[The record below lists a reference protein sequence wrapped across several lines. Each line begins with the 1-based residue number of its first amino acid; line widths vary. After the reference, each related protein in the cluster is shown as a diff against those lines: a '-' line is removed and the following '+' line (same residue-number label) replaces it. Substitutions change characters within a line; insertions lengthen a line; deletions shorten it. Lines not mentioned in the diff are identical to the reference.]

1 MTGDASVPAGALDV
15 HVHAEPSLW
24 ERKHDAP
31 ELARRYRDAGLGF
44 LLKSHFGSTADTVDL
59 VRRAVPDAEVHAAL
73 TLNTFVGGLN
83 PSAVEL
89 GIERGVSLVWLPT
102 FSAANFGTDRPFPFA
117 GQDLTVIDADAG
129 GSESGDGSKS
139 GSGSASGSVSGS
151 RSRAGT
157 GAGAEDL
164 TPAAAAVLE
173 TLADADRA
181 IPLGNGHVARA
192 ETFALLDYIE
202 AHGLDLPYL
211 VTHPDSS
218 FMGLSPA
225 DQVELADRGAY
236 IEKCYRPVVTGDRM
250 VPEMAADVERIGA
263 GQCVV
268 STDHGQPDCAS
279 PPEAYAAFVGNLR
292 AAGLDDGALR
302 TVCVDTPREL
312 LPPLPD
318 ADSD

>member
-117 GQDLTVIDADAG
+117 GQ
-129 GSESGDGSKS
+129 
-139 GSGSASGSVSGS
+139 
-151 RSRAGT
+151 
-157 GAGAEDL
+157 DL